1 MMKSNAKHKNQ
12 VRIIGGIHRSRLI
25 HFNNA
30 DGLRPTADM
39 VREKLFNWLGQE
51 LTGKTVLDLFSG
63 SGIMAFESSSRN
75 AKYIIAVE
83 NNKQTAEKIK
93 QNNKLLKIDN
103 IEIKTTNALKFLE
116 ETPQKFDIVFIDP
129 PYAYQEWQI
138 LWQKLPNILK
148 TNAEVYIES
157 NQKIEL
163 PHYLH
168 EKKNGK
174 CGISQFVLAEY
185 QKNTEMP

>member
-1 MMKSNAKHKNQ
+1 MMKNNAKHKNQ

-39 VREKLFNWLGQE
+39 VREKLFNWLGQD
-51 LTGKTVLDLFSG
+51 LYGKNVLDLFSG
-63 SGIMAFESSSRN
+63 SGIMAFESASRN

-103 IEIKTTNALKFLE
+103 IEIKTTNALNFLE

-174 CGISQFVLAEY
+174 CGISYFVLAEY
-185 QKNTEMP
+185 IQAA

>member
-63 SGIMAFESSSRN
+63 SGIMAFESASRN

-83 NNKQTAEKIK
+83 NNHKTAEKIK

-103 IEIKTTNALKFLE
+103 IEIKTINALTFLE
-116 ETPQKFDIVFIDP
+116 ETQQKFDIVFIDP
-129 PYAYQEWQI
+129 PYAWDLWQT
-138 LWQKLPNILK
+138 LWQKLPNVLK
-148 TNAEVYIES
+148 TIAEVYVES
-157 NQKIEL
+157 NKKIEL
-163 PHYLH
+163 PQYLT
-168 EKKNGK
+168 ERKNGK
-174 CGISQFVLAEY
+174 CGISYFVLAEY
-185 QKNTEMP
+185 QNFQAA

>member
-1 MMKSNAKHKNQ
+1 MMKSNANHKNQ
-12 VRIIGGIHRSRLI
+12 VRIIGGTHRSRLI

-39 VREKLFNWLGQE
+39 VREKLFNWLGQD
-51 LTGKTVLDLFSG
+51 LYGKNVLDLFSG
-63 SGIMAFESSSRN
+63 SGIMAFESASRN

-83 NNKQTAEKIK
+83 NNHKIAEKIK

-103 IEIKTTNALKFLE
+103 IEIKTTNALTFLE

-138 LWQKLPNILK
+138 LWKKLPNILK

-163 PHYLH
+163 PYYLH

-174 CGISQFVLAEY
+174 CGMSYFVLAEY
-185 QKNTEMP
+185 IQAA

>member
-1 MMKSNAKHKNQ
+1 MMKNNAKHKNQ
-12 VRIIGGIHRSRLI
+12 VRIIGGTHRSRLI

-103 IEIKTTNALKFLE
+103 IEIKTTNALNFLE

-174 CGISQFVLAEY
+174 CGMSYFVLAEY
-185 QKNTEMP
+185 IQAA